1 MRIDNTNS
9 AISIFFKDN
18 GKGIKRK
25 NWNDIFRPGFSTKKR
40 GWGLGLSL
48 TQRIIEDI
56 HKGSI
61 VVTDSSKNGTTI
73 KITFDK

>member
-1 MRIDNTNS
+1 MRLDSKNG

-56 HKGSI
+56 HKGKI